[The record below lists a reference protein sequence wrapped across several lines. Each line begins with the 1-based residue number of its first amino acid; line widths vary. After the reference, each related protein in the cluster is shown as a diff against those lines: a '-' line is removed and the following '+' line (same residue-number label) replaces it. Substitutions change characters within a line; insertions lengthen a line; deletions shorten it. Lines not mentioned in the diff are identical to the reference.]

1 MPSAFRI
8 SPSRLRPGL
17 ALLFGELNM
26 NKLPLTMSF
35 VLVVSAAIAV
45 STFALPASAQNHSRI
60 TKDELQP
67 TTWFKARR
75 QVRVED
81 TTPIV
86 KYDTPAAPEP
96 VYLIPTGLPKA
107 KAAPVVVLPAPTQA
121 GGVGGGVVAPPG
133 YAIVDPSQPSPAR
146 FRTNIP
152 AAGMGP
158 GRALP
163 SGNHSSVLTGKMWDA
178 PKSPVGSV
186 AAPARVLPAG
196 EAAPKTAVYQPSRI
210 TATGSGSS
218 NTSVKTSVIGDL
230 LKKK

>member
-1 MPSAFRI
+1 
-8 SPSRLRPGL
+8 
-17 ALLFGELNM
+17 M
-26 NKLPLTMSF
+26 NKLSLTISF
-35 VLVVSAAIAV
+35 VSVICAVVAV
-45 STFALPASAQNHSRI
+45 STVALPASAQNNSRI

-107 KAAPVVVLPAPTQA
+107 KAAPVVVLPGPAQT
-121 GGVGGGVVAPPG
+121 GGTGGGVVAPPG
-133 YAIVDPSQPSPAR
+133 YAVVDPSQPSPAR

-178 PKSPVGSV
+178 PKSPAGSV
-186 AAPARVLPAG
+186 AAPARVLPASD
-196 EAAPKTAVYQPSRI
+196 AAPKTAVYQPLSI
-210 TATGSGSS
+210 PATGSGSS
-218 NTSVKTSVIGDL
+218 NSSVKTVVRGDL
-230 LKKK
+230 LKK